1 MVVLWNKSDIGG
13 NIPTRSGS
21 TITGLIRSKL
31 SKTFYGIMQEKMGEI
46 LKISRV
52 RKKLTLQ
59 SLSKKC
65 GLSKSFISQIERG
78 EAKPSLAS
86 LTKIAHSLDVSLWSL
101 LPENPGSALGEPHEA
116 SLPYIYLSPSVTGG
130 YVSKSQLVKKDRRK
144 SLILSNSNIKYSMV
158 TPDLNRK
165 MQILHMTAE
174 PCQDSGRDWF
184 IHEGEECCFMLQGK
198 IEIQVGKEVFY
209 LEGGDS
215 LYFPGG
221 VYHRWKNIGDGPL
234 ELIWVMTPPSF

>member
-1 MVVLWNKSDIGG
+1 MPV
-13 NIPTRSGS
+13 
-21 TITGLIRSKL
+21 
-31 SKTFYGIMQEKMGEI
+31 KTLQTSHGVMQEKMGEI
-46 LKISRV
+46 LKIARV
-52 RKKLTLQ
+52 RRKLTLQ

-86 LTKIAHSLDVSLWSL
+86 LTKIAHFLDVSLWSL
-101 LPENPGSALGEPHEA
+101 LPGNQESALENPHEA
-116 SLPYIYLSPSVTGG
+116 NLPYIYLSPTVTGG
-130 YVSKSQLVKKDRRK
+130 YVSKSQVVRKDKRK

-158 TPDLNRK
+158 TPNLNRK

-174 PCQDSGRDWF
+174 PGQDSGRDWF
-184 IHEGEECCFMLQGK
+184 IHEGEECCFMLRGK
-198 IEIQVGKEVFY
+198 IEIQVGKEVFC
-209 LEGGDS
+209 LDAGDS

-221 VYHRWKNIGDGPL
+221 VYHRWKNIGEGPL